1 VEEFARVFTGWILA
15 PAFGSGVPNY
25 HDPMVVRMARG
36 VQVDHDA
43 GSKRLL
49 NGAVIPAN
57 LSAEADVDAAIDVIF
72 QHPNVGPFIA
82 KQLIQ
87 QLVTSNPSPG
97 YVARAAEKFNEDNHG
112 VRGNLQSVIR
122 TILVDAEA
130 RGQSTNASHGHLTD
144 PVLFVTRVLRAFHPT
159 SDGVL
164 ASQTAGMGEDVFRP
178 ASVFSFYPP
187 AYRVPGT
194 NGLLGPEFKLHDS
207 AGALAR
213 VNFVNTVVFGG
224 IAANPPDR
232 PVGTTLD
239 LAPLLPLAAQPDSL
253 VAELNGLLLH
263 RSMTAAMRDT
273 VIAAIEAVPANNALL
288 RVRTAAYLM
297 ASSAA
302 YQVEQ

>member
-1 VEEFARVFTGWILA
+1 LSQRPFHPLQLPAGGVDIQSTRLPHEARQGRAYDGLKRRYTLRRWSLKRNPGPGIQRDQIHF
-15 PAFGSGVPNY
+15 
-25 HDPMVVRMARG
+25 G
-36 VQVDHDA
+36 VQI
-43 GSKRLL
+43 R
-49 NGAVIPAN
+49 
-57 LSAEADVDAAIDVIF
+57 
-72 QHPNVGPFIA
+72 
-82 KQLIQ
+82 Q
-87 QLVTSNPSPG
+87 Q
-97 YVARAAEKFNEDNHG
+97 
-112 VRGNLQSVIR
+112 
-122 TILVDAEA
+122 
-130 RGQSTNASHGHLTD
+130 
-144 PVLFVTRVLRAFHPT
+144 
-159 SDGVL
+159 
-164 ASQTAGMGEDVFRP
+164 
-178 ASVFSFYPP
+178 
-187 AYRVPGT
+187 
-194 NGLLGPEFKLHDS
+194 LHDS